1 MRRRDPRLL
10 SRRALDS
17 ILRPVAN
24 FGPFERRAT
33 IAAVAVV
40 LVLGI
45 GVAVATRADSQR
57 RAANIQA
64 ALTARGLGPARIEPV
79 WKRVYVCKHA
89 YVWRTATA
97 SGSACTD
104 SFSSIAIIYGAG
116 QQPRMECWVKSDA
129 KGWRLGPCPAS

>member
-1 MRRRDPRLL
+1 MKWRAPRLL

-17 ILRPVAN
+17 ISRPIAN
-24 FGPFERRAT
+24 FARIERRAT

-40 LVLGI
+40 LAVGI
-45 GVAVATRADSQR
+45 GVGLTVRADLQR
-57 RAANIQA
+57 RASAVQA

-79 WKRVYVCKHA
+79 WKRVYVCRHA

-104 SFSSIAIIYGAG
+104 SFSATVVIYGAG
-116 QQPRMECWVKSDA
+116 QQPQMKCWARSDA
-129 KGWRLGPCPAS
+129 QGWRLRPCPAN